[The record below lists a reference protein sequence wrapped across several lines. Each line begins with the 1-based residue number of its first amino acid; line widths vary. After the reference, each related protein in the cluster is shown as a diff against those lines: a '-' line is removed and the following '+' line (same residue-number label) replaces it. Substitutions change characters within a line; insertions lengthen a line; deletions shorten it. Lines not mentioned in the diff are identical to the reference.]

1 MPTSANIWKIF
12 LKVEL
17 SDLICDKRRS
27 FFSSEASP
35 ARQRTRC
42 KEYSLHILS
51 TASLIMLFHLSV
63 SKFTIVFCSCMI
75 WIYVSPS
82 ISTFCTP
89 TWAEILAQYSHYY
102 IYDVMFPPSLCPGK
116 SSDSQNALEDLAHYE
131 FLAHLRKAATSV
143 SHLDHLN
150 HNGTAGYHPESTAD
164 DLPPAIWSPGAQ
176 HHSPEGTG
184 QVTVRIKYI
193 INVIYSFRNY
203 VTLMPLA
210 TCSAHQ
216 IWCEMSLRA

>member
-1 MPTSANIWKIF
+1 M
-12 LKVEL
+12 EL

-35 ARQRTRC
+35 ARQRARY

-63 SKFTIVFCSCMI
+63 SKFTIEFCSCMI
-75 WIYVSPS
+75 WILVSPS
-82 ISTFCTP
+82 ISTHAHP
-89 TWAEILAQYSHYY
+89 HEQKYSQYSHYY
-102 IYDVMFPPSLCPGK
+102 RYDVMFPPSLCPGK

-150 HNGTAGYHPESTAD
+150 HNGTAGYHPGSTAD

-184 QVTVRIKYI
+184 QVTVRIKHI
-193 INVIYSFRNY
+193 INV
-203 VTLMPLA
+203 
-210 TCSAHQ
+210 Q
-216 IWCEMSLRA
+216 